1 LVPPILIIYIYLNY
15 TTGNMSK
22 IVNQISIPDEVI
34 ISKIYVIREQKVMLD
49 RDLAEL
55 YDVETKQLKRAVK
68 RNMDRFPE
76 DFMFELSK
84 EELAEWRS
92 QFGTSK
98 SEKMGLR
105 VSPFAFTEHGVIM
118 LSSILNSDK
127 AIKVNLQIVRI
138 FIRMREI
145 MVSNK
150 EILFRLER
158 MERNITD
165 HDAQIISILDYMGQ
179 LEEAKQ
185 QELDQ
190 KNRKRIGFKTSES
203 SED

>member
-1 LVPPILIIYIYLNY
+1 
-15 TTGNMSK
+15 MSK